1 MTPTLIFTAFAIYTL
16 LLFGISFLTSGKAD
30 NETFMLGNRRSP
42 WYVVA
47 YGMIGASLSG
57 VTFISI
63 PGDVQNTQFSYM
75 VIVLGYLLGYYVIAN
90 VLLPLYYKLQLT
102 SIYTYLEQRFG
113 FWSYKT
119 GAVFFLISRI
129 IGASFRMFLV
139 VSVLQVF
146 VFDAWNI
153 PFWATVALFMLL
165 IMLYTFRSG
174 IKTIVWTDTLQTTFM
189 LLAVGLTMIFI
200 SRELSWSFSDLVSE
214 VRNSE
219 YSRMFITEWQDRH
232 FLIKDFL
239 AGMFIAIVMTGLD
252 QDMMQKNLSCRN
264 LKEAKKNIYWLSISL
279 VPVNLLFLTLGAVL
293 WIFAS
298 GILSIPDFQAMF
310 TSLGISQWIHPME
323 INGFP
328 ALETT
333 DQLFP
338 TVALQYLGPVAGITF
353 IIGLIAAAYSSADS
367 ALTAL
372 TTSFSVDILGIRN
385 RNISESAKT
394 RLRYLVHIC
403 ISIAVLLV
411 IVVFD
416 AINDQSVISS
426 LFTMAGYTYGPLLGM
441 FAYGLFTKRNVID
454 RYVPL
459 IAILSP
465 AICFVLSMYDTRIFA
480 GYDFGFELLLVNGF
494 LTFLGLFIVNK
505 K

>member
-1 MTPTLIFTAFAIYTL
+1 MSPTLIFTAFAIYTL
-16 LLFGISFLTSGKAD
+16 LLFGISFLTSRKAD

-42 WYVVA
+42 WYIVA

-75 VIVLGYLLGYYVIAN
+75 VIVLGYLLGYFVIAN

-102 SIYTYLEQRFG
+102 SIYTYLDERFG

-139 VSVLQVF
+139 VSVLQLF
-146 VFDAWNI
+146 VFDAWGI
-153 PFWATVALFMLL
+153 PFWATVAMFIVL

-174 IKTIVWTDTLQTTFM
+174 IKTIIWTDTLQTTFM
-189 LLAVGLTMIFI
+189 LIAVVLTLIFI
-200 SRELSWSFSDLVSE
+200 SRELGWSFGNLVQE
-214 VRNSE
+214 VRDSE
-219 YSRMFITEWQDRH
+219 YSRMFISEWQDRH
-232 FLIKDFL
+232 FMIKDFL

-264 LKEAKKNIYWLSISL
+264 LGEAKKNVYWLSIAL
-279 VPVNLLFLTLGAVL
+279 VPVNMLFLALGAVL
-293 WIFAS
+293 WIYAS
-298 GILSIPDFQAMF
+298 GIA
-310 TSLGISQWIHPME
+310 E
-323 INGFP
+323 FP
-328 ALETT
+328 ALGTT
-333 DQLFP
+333 DGLFP

-372 TTSFSVDILGIRN
+372 TTSFSVDILGIRK
-385 RNISESAKT
+385 RKLDEAQKT
-394 RLRYLVHIC
+394 RTRYMVHIG
-403 ISIAVLLV
+403 ISIVVLLV
-411 IVVFD
+411 IILFN
-416 AINDQSVISS
+416 AINDRSVISS
-426 LFTMAGYTYGPLLGM
+426 LFTIAGYTYGPLLGM
-441 FAYGLFTKRNVID
+441 FAFGLFTKRKVND
-454 RYVPL
+454 SLVPF
-459 IAILSP
+459 IAVLSP
-465 AICFVLSMYDTRIFA
+465 TICYVLSIFDKEIFM

-494 LTFLGLFIVNK
+494 LTFMGLFIVNK

>member
-1 MTPTLIFTAFAIYTL
+1 
-16 LLFGISFLTSGKAD
+16 
-30 NETFMLGNRRSP
+30 
-42 WYVVA
+42 
-47 YGMIGASLSG
+47 
-57 VTFISI
+57 
-63 PGDVQNTQFSYM
+63 VQNTQFSYM
-75 VIVLGYLLGYYVIAN
+75 VIVLGYLLGYTVIAN

-139 VSVLQVF
+139 VSVLQLF

-189 LLAVGLTMIFI
+189 LLAVGLTLVFI
-200 SRELSWSFSDLVSE
+200 SREMDWSFTDLISE

-293 WIFAS
+293 WIYAS
-298 GILSIPDFQAMF
+298 GIAA
-310 TSLGISQWIHPME
+310 
-323 INGFP
+323 FP
-328 ALETT
+328 SLETT

-372 TTSFSVDILGIRN
+372 TTSFSVDILGIGKRGL
-385 RNISESAKT
+385 SESKKT

-403 ISIAVLLV
+403 ISVVVLLV
-411 IVVFD
+411 IVVFE
-416 AINDQSVISS
+416 AINDRSVISS
-426 LFTMAGYTYGPLLGM
+426 LFTIAGYTYGPLLGM
-441 FAYGLFTKRNVID
+441 FAYGLFTRRKVID

-459 IAILSP
+459 VAVLSP
-465 AICFVLSMYDTRIFA
+465 AICFLLSIYDTRIFN

-494 LTFLGLFIVNK
+494 LTFVGLFIVNK